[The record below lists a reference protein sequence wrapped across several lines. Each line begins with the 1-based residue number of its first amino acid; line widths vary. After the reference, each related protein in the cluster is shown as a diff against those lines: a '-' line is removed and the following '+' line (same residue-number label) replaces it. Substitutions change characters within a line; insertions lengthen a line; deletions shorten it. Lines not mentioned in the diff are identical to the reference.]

1 MNRKVFHMKLEQF
14 ANDKYKILKIVFDNE
29 IKVNKD
35 TYTNLNQQEIA
46 DIAKFSKKKVNILV
60 NELIN
65 DGFLEKFNDLR
76 GKYKLTAEGEKVVNL
91 MQSTVSS

>member
-1 MNRKVFHMKLEQF
+1 MKLEQF
-14 ANDKYKILKIVFDNE
+14 ANDKYKILKVVFDNE
-29 IKVNKD
+29 IKVNSD

-65 DGFLEKFNDLR
+65 DGFLDKFNDLR
-76 GKYKLTAEGEKVVNL
+76 GKYKLTAEGEKVINL

>member
-1 MNRKVFHMKLEQF
+1 MKLEQF
-14 ANDKYKILKIVFDNE
+14 ANDKYKILKVVFDNE
-29 IKVNKD
+29 IKVNSD
-35 TYTNLNQQEIA
+35 AYTNLNQQEIA

-76 GKYKLTAEGEKVVNL
+76 GKYKLTAEGIKVISL
-91 MQSTVSS
+91 MQNIV